1 MSIDCVQGRY
11 QIVECLAQDALSQ
24 TFRVEDLHQGAE
36 GSLWLHRVNGTEAI
50 ALSLSPQVQ
59 TTQTTLLELQR
70 DTALQPLA
78 DVCVDGGDLC
88 WVYGGG
94 DGYGLNQHLQAGR
107 QMSEQDM
114 VQLLQDILPTLTT
127 IHDRN
132 IIHGNLQPHSFFYS
146 AEAGRWWLTHFGATY
161 ARERIPAGQAA
172 IAAVGYLPPDAIV
185 PPTVGGD
192 LYCLGVTILH
202 ALTGIEPVNLTQDW
216 RKTTVV
222 SDRLAHL
229 INLIITQYFSSAT
242 ELHDWLDMATSNTA
256 PSAVA
261 GSGQRYS
268 ECDPD
273 LDGPPDQNL
282 AIITNAT
289 LDSEIEHSRIVTEWD
304 GEADQSPP
312 LFTAQPQEPSP
323 TALYLA
329 HRYRVVRPLSRGGF
343 GETYIAI
350 DEQFPGQPTCIVK
363 KLKLKEHTDKTYKIA
378 KHLFKREA
386 DVLSRLGQHAQI
398 PQLLAHFEE
407 DQEFYLVEEF
417 IDGHDLETELPPGK
431 KLPEAAVRQ
440 LVYEMLEVLSVI
452 HAQGIIH
459 RDLKPANIRRRVS
472 DRKLVLIDFGAV
484 KQISKQ
490 TSLDGKTKVT
500 VAIGTTGY
508 APSEQTQGRPK
519 LSSDIY
525 AVGMIALQ
533 ALTGIDPEHLPD
545 DPKSGELQWHHLVK
559 LTPGFKAFLDRMV
572 CYDFRQRFESAIP
585 ALAAF
590 KHLDLNAATLRDRP
604 PTAATVKRGRF
615 ALSRRTVQLIAGGAG
630 VLGVAGMAVV
640 GARSLGLFQAS
651 LEQVSATV
659 QASTVVIQAPD
670 KAQQWVG
677 VVVEGEPYACTI
689 LTTEAAIAGGEN
701 VTVSLRQSPPKPV
714 NIVEALPKSAM
725 VLLKLQQN
733 NPQCPYPQLALGE
746 PDDLRS
752 DDSVYLQATTPE
764 TLDKFMTAPL
774 ETVAIANVRYS
785 SLPGVYLLGYES
797 PLEILSG
804 SPVVNRQGK
813 LLGIH
818 QGKIAEA
825 TAEADREWAIP
836 VALYRDYLATRSEL
850 DNATAQTWL
859 ERGNQFFEL
868 QQYEDALAAYDEAIP
883 LEPDRPEPW
892 YGRGS
897 ALYNLERY
905 EEAIAAYNQVL
916 ALRDDNTL
924 AWYSK
929 GNALFQLQRYEEA
942 ITAYQDAIDTKEDYY
957 PAINNL
963 GLAQQALG
971 KSAQAIATFEQ
982 VINLRPEYHP
992 AHNNLGTTFQQQE
1005 DYAKAIAAYDQA
1017 IRIRPNYASAWYNR
1031 ATAYARSNQP
1041 DRAIE
1046 NLTRAIALQTSYAE
1060 QAKTNP
1066 DFDSLRD
1073 REQFPALA
1081 RD

>member
-1 MSIDCVQGRY
+1 VAADHQS
-11 QIVECLAQDALSQ
+11 QI
-24 TFRVEDLHQGAE
+24 FRVNDLHHE
-36 GSLWLHRVNGTEAI
+36 TEEPLWLHRVNGTEAI

-59 TTQTTLLELQR
+59 QTQTILLELQR
-70 DTALQPLA
+70 CAALQPLERVFA
-78 DVCVDGGDLC
+78 EAGDLC
-88 WVYGGG
+88 WVYRGA
-94 DGYGLNQHLQAGR
+94 GYSLNQSLHDGQ
-107 QMSEQDM
+107 QMAEQDA
-114 VQLLQDILPTLTT
+114 VQLLRDSLPTLTT
-127 IHDRN
+127 LHDRG
-132 IIHGNLQPHSFFYS
+132 IIHGNLQPHSFFFS
-146 AEAGRWWLTHFGATY
+146 AEAGCWCLTHFGATY
-161 ARERIPAGQAA
+161 APELIPAGQAA
-172 IAAVGYLPPDAIV
+172 IAASGYLPTDASV

-202 ALTGIEPVNLTQDW
+202 ALTGVEPANLTQDW
-216 RKTTVV
+216 RKMTPV

-229 INLIITQYFSSAT
+229 INLIITQYFSSAA
-242 ELHDWLDMATSNTA
+242 ELHDWLDMAASDTA

-261 GSGQRYS
+261 GSGQRHDES
-268 ECDPD
+268 DPD
-273 LDGPPDQNL
+273 PDDIPDQNL
-282 AIITNAT
+282 AIITNAK
-289 LDSEIEHSRIVTEWD
+289 LDSEVEPSRADTGWD
-304 GEADQSPP
+304 AGTANSPP
-312 LFTAQPQEPSP
+312 LFSTQPEASTQ
-323 TALYLA
+323 TTLYLA

-350 DEQFPGQPTCIVK
+350 DEQFPGHPTCIVK

-386 DVLSRLGQHAQI
+386 DVLSRLGQHSQI

-484 KQISKQ
+484 KQLSKQ

-533 ALTGIDPEHLPD
+533 ALTGLDPEQIPD
-545 DPKSGELQWHHLVK
+545 NPKTSELQWHHLVK
-559 LTPGFKAFLDRMV
+559 LTPGFQAFLERMV

-585 ALAAF
+585 ALSAF
-590 KHLDLNAATLRDRP
+590 KHLDLTATTLRDRT
-604 PTAATVKRGRF
+604 PTDAHPQRRRF
-615 ALSRRTVQLIAGGAG
+615 TLSRRTVTRIVGGVG
-630 VLGVAGMAVV
+630 VLGVAGIAVV
-640 GARSLGLFQAS
+640 LARSLGLFQPS
-651 LEQVSATV
+651 LTQISATV
-659 QASTVVIQAPD
+659 QASTVVVQHPD
-670 KAQQWVG
+670 SETALVG

-689 LTTEAAIAGGEN
+689 LTTQAAIAAGEG
-701 VTVSLRQSPPKPV
+701 VTISLRQSTPQPV
-714 NIVEALPKSAM
+714 DIVEVLPKSAM
-725 VLLKLQQN
+725 VLLKVKQN
-733 NPQCPYPQLALGE
+733 NPQCSYPELALGN

-752 DDSVYLQATTPE
+752 EDLVYLQATTADTIRE
-764 TLDKFMTAPL
+764 FMTAPL
-774 ETVAIANVRYS
+774 ETVPITNVRYS
-785 SLPGVYLLGYES
+785 SLPGIYLLGYEPPVES
-797 PLEILSG
+797 LPG

-813 LLGIH
+813 LLGVH
-818 QGKIAEA
+818 QGQIAEA
-825 TAEADREWAIP
+825 TLEMDREWAIP
-836 VALYRDYLATRSEL
+836 VALYRDYLDTRSEL

-868 QQYEDALAAYDEAIP
+868 QQYEEALAAYDETIV

-892 YGRGS
+892 YGLGS

-916 ALRDDNTL
+916 AMRDDNTL

-929 GNALFQLQRYEEA
+929 GNALFQLQQYEEA
-942 ITAYQDAIDTKEDYY
+942 IAAYEGALKTKEDYY

-963 GLAQQALG
+963 GLAQQALERY
-971 KSAQAIATFEQ
+971 AQAIATFER

-992 AHNNLGTTFQQQE
+992 AHNNLGTTFQQQG
-1005 DYAKAIAAYDQA
+1005 DYAKAITAYDQA

-1046 NLTRAIALQTSYAE
+1046 NLTRAIELQASFAE
-1060 QAKTNP
+1060 EAKTNP
-1066 DFDSLRD
+1066 DFDSFRGRD
-1073 REQFPALA
+1073 QFPALA
-1081 RD
+1081 RE